1 MQLGGRFSIG
11 DNPRGVS
18 ENVLAQLR
26 LVEATLSDE
35 EKKTLRWTMTWLEN
49 RPILELDNGE
59 VVRG

>member
-11 DNPRGVS
+11 ESPRGVS

-35 EKKTLRWTMTWLEN
+35 EKKSLRWTMTWLEN

>member
-35 EKKTLRWTMTWLEN
+35 EKKSLRWTMTWLEN

>member
-1 MQLGGRFSIG
+1 MQPGGRFSIG
-11 DNPRGVS
+11 DSPRGVS

-35 EKKTLRWTMTWLEN
+35 EKKSLRWTMTWLEN